1 MTLKLYKPTTSSQRG
16 LVLVDRSKLWKGGPF
31 KELVVGKRSTGGR
44 NAQGRVT
51 VRHRGGGHKR
61 LLRMVDFKRSASQ
74 VEVVRIEYDPNRSA
88 FIALVKEE
96 NTQKH
101 GYILAP
107 ENVQEGDF
115 LHAASRTEIKVGN
128 TLKLKYAPAGIL
140 VHNVELKIGK
150 GGQLARSAGTSVQI
164 MGHDG
169 SYVLLRLPSGEV
181 RKVHGECCAT
191 IGTVSNMDHKN
202 RSLAKAGRNRWLG
215 FRPHVRGVA
224 MNPIDH
230 PHGGGEGRTSG
241 GRHPV
246 SPWGQS
252 AKGLKTRH
260 KKKASTKMIVTRRKK

>member
-1 MTLKLYKPTTSSQRG
+1 MSLKLYKPTTSSQRG
-16 LVLVDRSKLWKGGPF
+16 LILVDRSHLWKGGPC
-31 KELVVGKRSTGGR
+31 KQLVFGKRSTGGR
-44 NAQGRVT
+44 NSQGRLT

-61 LLRMVDFKRSASQ
+61 LLRMVDFKRNDTQ
-74 VEVVRIEYDPNRSA
+74 VQIQRLEYDPNRSA

-96 NTQKH
+96 ATQELR
-101 GYILAP
+101 YILAP
-107 ENVQEGDF
+107 ETVKEGDI
-115 LHAASRTEIKVGN
+115 LQAAARTEIKVGN

-181 RKVHGECCAT
+181 RKVHGECRAT
-191 IGTVSNMDHKN
+191 IGTVSNLDHKN
-202 RSLAKAGRNRWLG
+202 RSLVKAGRNRWKG

-252 AKGLKTRH
+252 AKGLKTRN
-260 KKKASTKMIVTRRKK
+260 KKKASSKMIVTRRKK